1 MNKKLELVFDS
12 QIKDV
17 TLLVDG
23 VIVGR
28 IDCDEVITTKYT
40 IVILKEGHCIAT
52 FSNAKLTEIN

>member
-1 MNKKLELVFDS
+1 MNKKLELVFDEK
-12 QIKDV
+12 IKDV

-28 IDCDEVITTKYT
+28 IDCDEVITTKY
-40 IVILKEGHCIAT
+40 IINLFKEGHCFAA

>member
-1 MNKKLELVFDS
+1 MRNLLEIVFDEK
-12 QIKDV
+12 IKDV

-23 VIVGR
+23 VSVGR

-52 FSNAKLTEIN
+52 FSNAKFTEIN